1 VFLEIPGLQ
10 PVMQMRI
17 RFALKSSD
25 GSSVDG
31 EIYNTIN
38 RVPK

>member
-1 VFLEIPGLQ
+1 
-10 PVMQMRI
+10 MQMRI

-25 GSSVDG
+25 GAPVDG